1 MTGVSIRALH
11 HYDAIGLLR
20 PTAVTAS
27 GYRLYDDMALE
38 KLQQIM
44 LFRELEFPLRDIKE
58 IMDRPDFDRD
68 KALEQQIA
76 LLTLKKERI
85 ENLIDLARVIKRMG
99 VKYMSFE
106 AFDTKKLDEYAA
118 QAKAAWGATPEYRE
132 FEEKNRDRTLS
143 EIKDLGSQLMAIV
156 AGFGAMK
163 NSAVS
168 DPEVQSQ
175 VRKLQGFITENY
187 YNCTR
192 EILSGLGKMYAGGGA
207 FTANIDACGGAG
219 TAAFA
224 EKAIAYY
231 VAHP

>member
-1 MTGVSIRALH
+1 MKTVKQVSEMTGVSIRALH

-27 GYRLYDDMALE
+27 GYRLYDDTALE

-132 FEEKNRDRTLS
+132 FEEKTETAHYLRSRIW
-143 EIKDLGSQLMAIV
+143 EISSWPSLQDL
-156 AGFGAMK
+156 
-163 NSAVS
+163 
-168 DPEVQSQ
+168 E
-175 VRKLQGFITENY
+175 R
-187 YNCTR
+187 
-192 EILSGLGKMYAGGGA
+192 
-207 FTANIDACGGAG
+207 
-219 TAAFA
+219 
-224 EKAIAYY
+224 
-231 VAHP
+231 